1 MMINTQKSILAK
13 LLATE
18 NIEVIHGNFQTAFF
32 DVEKRVLGLPLWTQL
47 ENVYDLLVGHEVGHA
62 LFTPPE
68 GWHDADVEIPGIPR
82 SFVNVV
88 EDIRI
93 EKLIQRKYPGLVAS
107 FKRGYKKL
115 DEDDFFG
122 ASKYPAISPQYVNL
136 IDRINLKAK
145 LRDLIQVQFSADEQP
160 LVDEAFAVETWQDVL
175 DVCRKLYEWAKDN
188 TIQSPSIPNID
199 NKMEASVNETIDP
212 TAEQGEQNSSENS
225 DMDDSQESG
234 SQAMESGETSKEED
248 NQSAGDSVQPEGQ
261 SDTESKND
269 ETDETTDEG
278 VTKSVA
284 NGEGSKGTEITSE
297 TDDAF
302 RSNEGKLIDHNHKGN
317 ATCVANGFTDKQIK
331 EMVIPYH
338 KIKKAR
344 QTDDYYESDNF
355 KSSYENFL
363 NDNKKVVQVMA
374 KEFEMRKAAW
384 RSKRTQTARSGTL
397 DVNKLYA
404 YKYTDDIFKRMALT
418 PDAKNHGM
426 FMMVDYSGSM
436 HHIMRDVL
444 KQVLVL
450 TMFCKKV
457 NIPFQVWGFT
467 SANVNSEPQ
476 RSKAP
481 HAHVD
486 HKDTRLY
493 QLLSS
498 TFNKTEF
505 EIAFKALY
513 RTSFYA
519 YYHHYLA
526 FSEVEKM
533 GGTPLDEMLIAA
545 PTLVESFTKQ
555 NNIQKTNFIL
565 LTDGYGS
572 RIDVARHENEFCNSY
587 GHGGY
592 SININGRLVTTKDK
606 GITLTTAL
614 LENLKKQCNSV
625 TGYFLAGNRGDFN
638 SAMRGSNANHNEFY
652 KIRSEFLKNKFVS
665 FDNHDG
671 YDRFFILR
679 CDGRSADTETTGFD
693 VKENAKKGDIARAF
707 KKHANS
713 KKANRTLAVKFAEMV
728 A

>member
-47 ENVYDLLVGHEVGHA
+47 DNVYDLLVGHEVGHA

-68 GWHDADVEIPGIPR
+68 GWHDADIEVPGCPR
-82 SFVNVV
+82 SFLNVV

-115 DEDDFFG
+115 DEEDFFG

-145 LRDLIQVQFSADEQP
+145 LRDLIQVQFSADEAP
-160 LVDEAFAVETWQDVL
+160 LVKEAFAVETWEDVL
-175 DVCRKLYEWAKDN
+175 AVCAKLYEWAKENSVKVPPSMPN
-188 TIQSPSIPNID
+188 TD
-199 NKMEASVNETIDP
+199 NKNMEYQNESMDP
-212 TAEQGEQNSSENS
+212 TADQGQQESTQSS
-225 DMDDSQESG
+225 DMDNNEEGG
-234 SQAMESGETSKEED
+234 SEKMESSKEAEEEKGEGAGNDVQSEGSSDKSED
-248 NQSAGDSVQPEGQ
+248 SNKGLAQ
-261 SDTESKND
+261 
-269 ETDETTDEG
+269 
-278 VTKSVA
+278 A
-284 NGEGSKGTEITSE
+284 NGEGSKGGEVTSE

-302 RSNEGKLIDHNHKGN
+302 RDNESKLIDQDNKG
-317 ATCVANGFTDKQIK
+317 THTFVANGFTKEQIEDMIVTYKTIK
-331 EMVIPYH
+331 ESRENTYSYH
-338 KIKKAR
+338 
-344 QTDDYYESDNF
+344 TPSENF
-355 KSSYENFL
+355 TKSYEAFL
-363 NDNKKVVQVMA
+363 EDNKKIVMVMA

-384 RSKRTQTARSGTL
+384 RSKRSQTARSGSL

-404 YKYTDDIFKRMALT
+404 YKYTDDVFKRMTLT

-436 HHIMRDVL
+436 QHIMRDVL

-450 TMFCKKV
+450 SMFCKKV

-467 SANVNSEPQ
+467 STD
-476 RSKAP
+476 RSTTGAKAP
-481 HAHVD
+481 YSHVQ
-486 HKDTRLY
+486 HEGVRLY

-498 TFNKTEF
+498 SLPKGEF
-505 EIAFKALY
+505 EVAFKNLY

-519 YYHHYLA
+519 YYHHYMA
-526 FSEVEKM
+526 FSEEERM
-533 GGTPLDEMLIAA
+533 GGTPLDEMLIASH
-545 PTLVESFTKQ
+545 TLIDRFTKQ

-572 RIDVARHENEFCNSY
+572 RINAARHENENYCEY
-587 GHGGY
+587 KHGGF
-592 SININGRLVTTKDK
+592 SINVNGRIVTTKGK
-606 GITLTTAL
+606 ENVRTTLTEAL
-614 LENLKKQCNSV
+614 LKSIKKQCNSV
-625 TGYFLAGNRGDFN
+625 TGYFLAGNRNDFN
-638 SAMRGSNANHNEFY
+638 SGMRNIDLGHNEFY
-652 KIRSEFLKNKFVS
+652 KARQQFLKNKFS
-665 FDNHDG
+665 SYDNVAG
-671 YDRFFILR
+671 YDRYFILR
-679 CDGRSADTETTGFD
+679 CDGKSASTDTTEFD
-693 VKENAKKGDIARAF
+693 VKDNAKKGDITRAF

>member
-47 ENVYDLLVGHEVGHA
+47 DNVYDLLVGHEVGHA

-68 GWHDADVEIPGIPR
+68 GWHDADIEVPGCPR
-82 SFVNVV
+82 SFLNVV

-115 DEDDFFG
+115 DEEDFFG

-145 LRDLIQVQFSADEQP
+145 LRDLIQVQFSADEAP
-160 LVDEAFAVETWQDVL
+160 LVKEAFAVETWEDVL
-175 DVCRKLYEWAKDN
+175 AVCAKLYEWAKENSVKVPPSMPN
-188 TIQSPSIPNID
+188 TD
-199 NKMEASVNETIDP
+199 NKNMEYQNESMDP
-212 TAEQGEQNSSENS
+212 TADQGQQESTQSS
-225 DMDDSQESG
+225 DMDNNEEGG
-234 SQAMESGETSKEED
+234 SEKMESSKEAEEEKGEG
-248 NQSAGDSVQPEGQ
+248 AGNDVQPEGS
-261 SDTESKND
+261 SDESEDSNK
-269 ETDETTDEG
+269 G
-278 VTKSVA
+278 LAQA
-284 NGEGSKGTEITSE
+284 NGEGSKGGEVTSE

-302 RSNEGKLIDHNHKGN
+302 RDNESKLIDQDNKG
-317 ATCVANGFTDKQIK
+317 THTFVANGFTKEQIEDMIVTYKTIK
-331 EMVIPYH
+331 ESRENTYSYH
-338 KIKKAR
+338 
-344 QTDDYYESDNF
+344 TPSENF
-355 KSSYENFL
+355 TKSYEAFL
-363 NDNKKVVQVMA
+363 EDNKKIVMVMA

-384 RSKRTQTARSGTL
+384 RSKRSQTARSGSL

-404 YKYTDDIFKRMALT
+404 YKYTDDVFKRMTLT

-436 HHIMRDVL
+436 QHIMRDVL

-450 TMFCKKV
+450 SMFCKKV

-467 SANVNSEPQ
+467 STD
-476 RSKAP
+476 RSTTGAKAP
-481 HAHVD
+481 YSHVQ
-486 HKDTRLY
+486 HEGVRLY

-498 TFNKTEF
+498 SLPKGEF
-505 EIAFKALY
+505 EVAFKNLY

-519 YYHHYLA
+519 YYHHYMA
-526 FSEVEKM
+526 FSEEERM
-533 GGTPLDEMLIAA
+533 GGTPLDEMLIASH
-545 PTLVESFTKQ
+545 TLIDRFTKQ

-572 RIDVARHENEFCNSY
+572 RINAARHENENYCEY
-587 GHGGY
+587 KHGGF
-592 SININGRLVTTKDK
+592 SINVNGRIVTTKGK
-606 GITLTTAL
+606 ENVRTTLTEAL
-614 LENLKKQCNSV
+614 LKSIKKQCNSV
-625 TGYFLAGNRGDFN
+625 TGYFLAGNRNDFN
-638 SAMRGSNANHNEFY
+638 SGMRNIDLGHNEFY
-652 KIRSEFLKNKFVS
+652 KARQQFLKNKFS
-665 FDNHDG
+665 SYDNVAG
-671 YDRFFILR
+671 YDRYFILR
-679 CDGRSADTETTGFD
+679 CDGKSANTDTTEFD
-693 VKENAKKGDIARAF
+693 VKDNAKKGDITRAF

>member
-1 MMINTQKSILAK
+1 MINTQKSILAK

-68 GWHDADVEIPGIPR
+68 GWHDADVVIPGCPR
-82 SFVNVV
+82 SFLNVV

-145 LRDLIQVQFSADEQP
+145 LRDLIQVQFSADEAP
-160 LVDEAFAVETWQDVL
+160 LVKEAFAVETWEDVL
-175 DVCRKLYEWAKDN
+175 AVCAKLYEWAKENAVKNPPSMPN
-188 TIQSPSIPNID
+188 TDD
-199 NKMEASVNETIDP
+199 NKMEMENESIDP
-212 TAEQGEQNSSENS
+212 TADQGEQQTNQPS
-225 DMDDSQESG
+225 DMDNHEEGGSKSMEAGEEPKEKEGEGSG
-234 SQAMESGETSKEED
+234 D
-248 NQSAGDSVQPEGQ
+248 NVQPEGQ
-261 SDTESKND
+261 ASEP
-269 ETDETTDEG
+269 ETDRTPEG
-278 VTKSVA
+278 VAQA
-284 NGEGSKGTEITSE
+284 NGEGTKGGEVTSE
-297 TDDAF
+297 TDDAQ
-302 RSNEGKLIDHNHKGN
+302 RSNEHKLIDQDARGN
-317 ATCVANGFTDKQIK
+317 NTFVANGFTK
-331 EMVIPYH
+331 EQLEDMIVTY
-338 KIKKAR
+338 KTIKKSR
-344 QTDDYYESDNF
+344 EESYGYHTP
-355 KSSYENFL
+355 SENFTNCYEAFL
-363 NDNKKVVQVMA
+363 EDNKKIVMVMA

-384 RSKRTQTARSGTL
+384 RSKRAQTARSGSL

-404 YKYTDDIFKRMALT
+404 YKYTDDIFKRMTLT

-436 HHIMRDVL
+436 QHIMRDVL

-450 TMFCKKV
+450 SMFCKKV

-467 SANVNSEPQ
+467 STSSGKSQQVKTPY
-476 RSKAP
+476 
-481 HAHVD
+481 AHVE
-486 HKDTRLY
+486 HKDTKLY

-498 TFNKTEF
+498 SLPKGEF
-505 EIAFKALY
+505 EVAFRNLF

-519 YYHHYLA
+519 YHHHYMA
-526 FSEVEKM
+526 FSEMERM
-533 GGTPLDEMLIAA
+533 GGTPLDEMLIAV
-545 PTLVESFTKQ
+545 PTLIERFTKQ

-572 RIDVARHENEFCNSY
+572 RIEAARHENEDVY
-587 GHGGY
+587 EYKHGGY
-592 SININGRLVTTKDK
+592 SINVNGNIVTTKSKD
-606 GITLTTAL
+606 GSRITLTEAL
-614 LENLKKQCNSV
+614 LKNIKKQCNSV
-625 TGYFLAGNRGDFN
+625 TGYFLAGNRNDFN
-638 SAMRGSNANHNEFY
+638 SGMRNIDLGHNEFY
-652 KIRSEFLKNKFVS
+652 KARQQFLKNKFS
-665 FDNHDG
+665 SYDNVAG
-671 YDRFFILR
+671 YDRYFILR
-679 CDGRSADTETTGFD
+679 CDGKSANTDTTEFD
-693 VKENAKKGDIARAF
+693 VKDNAKKGDITRAF

>member
-47 ENVYDLLVGHEVGHA
+47 DNVYDLLVGHEVGHA

-68 GWHDADVEIPGIPR
+68 GWHDADIEVPGCPR
-82 SFVNVV
+82 SFLNVV

-115 DEDDFFG
+115 DEEDFFG

-145 LRDLIQVQFSADEQP
+145 LRDLIQVQFSADEAP
-160 LVDEAFAVETWQDVL
+160 LVKEAFAVETWEDVL
-175 DVCRKLYEWAKDN
+175 AVCAKLYEWAKENSVKVPPSMPN
-188 TIQSPSIPNID
+188 TD
-199 NKMEASVNETIDP
+199 NKNMEYQNESMDP
-212 TAEQGEQNSSENS
+212 TADQGQQESTQSS
-225 DMDDSQESG
+225 DMDNNEEGG
-234 SQAMESGETSKEED
+234 SEKMESSKEAEEEKGEG
-248 NQSAGDSVQPEGQ
+248 AGNDVQPEGS
-261 SDTESKND
+261 SDESEDSNK
-269 ETDETTDEG
+269 G
-278 VTKSVA
+278 LAQA
-284 NGEGSKGTEITSE
+284 NGEGSKGGEVTSE

-302 RSNEGKLIDHNHKGN
+302 RDNESKLIDQDNKG
-317 ATCVANGFTDKQIK
+317 THTFVANGFTKEQLEDMIVSYKTIK
-331 EMVIPYH
+331 ESREHTYSYH
-338 KIKKAR
+338 
-344 QTDDYYESDNF
+344 TPSENF
-355 KSSYENFL
+355 TKSYEAFL
-363 NDNKKVVQVMA
+363 EDNKKIVMVMA

-384 RSKRTQTARSGTL
+384 RSKRSQTARSGSL

-404 YKYTDDIFKRMALT
+404 YKYTDDVFKRMTLT

-436 HHIMRDVL
+436 QHIMRDVL

-450 TMFCKKV
+450 SMFCKKV

-467 SANVNSEPQ
+467 STD
-476 RSKAP
+476 RSTTGAKAP
-481 HAHVD
+481 YSHVQ
-486 HKDTRLY
+486 HEGVRLY

-498 TFNKTEF
+498 SLPKGEF
-505 EIAFKALY
+505 EVAFKNLY

-519 YYHHYLA
+519 YYHHYMA
-526 FSEVEKM
+526 FSEEERM
-533 GGTPLDEMLIAA
+533 GGTPLDEMLIASH
-545 PTLVESFTKQ
+545 TLIDRFTKQ

-572 RIDVARHENEFCNSY
+572 RINAARHENENYCEY
-587 GHGGY
+587 KHGGF
-592 SININGRLVTTKDK
+592 SINVNGRIVTTKGK
-606 GITLTTAL
+606 ENVRTTLTEAL
-614 LENLKKQCNSV
+614 LKSIKKQCNSV
-625 TGYFLAGNRGDFN
+625 TGYFLAGNRNDFN
-638 SAMRGSNANHNEFY
+638 SGMRNIDLGHNEFY
-652 KIRSEFLKNKFVS
+652 KARQQFLKNKFS
-665 FDNHDG
+665 SYDNVAG
-671 YDRFFILR
+671 YDRYFILR
-679 CDGRSADTETTGFD
+679 CDGKSASTDTTEFD
-693 VKENAKKGDIARAF
+693 VKDNAKKGDITRAF

>member
-47 ENVYDLLVGHEVGHA
+47 DNVYDLLVGHEVGHA

-68 GWHDADVEIPGIPR
+68 GWHDADIEVPGCPR
-82 SFVNVV
+82 SFLNVV

-115 DEDDFFG
+115 DEEDFFG

-145 LRDLIQVQFSADEQP
+145 LRDLIQVQFSADEAP
-160 LVDEAFAVETWQDVL
+160 LVKEAFAVETWEDVL
-175 DVCRKLYEWAKDN
+175 AVCAKLYEWAKENSVKVPPSMPN
-188 TIQSPSIPNID
+188 TD
-199 NKMEASVNETIDP
+199 NKNMEYQNESMDP
-212 TAEQGEQNSSENS
+212 TADQGQQESTQSS
-225 DMDDSQESG
+225 DMDNNEEGG
-234 SQAMESGETSKEED
+234 SEKMESSKEAEEEKGEG
-248 NQSAGDSVQPEGQ
+248 AGNNVQPEGS
-261 SDTESKND
+261 SDESEDSNK
-269 ETDETTDEG
+269 G
-278 VTKSVA
+278 LAQA
-284 NGEGSKGTEITSE
+284 NGEGSKGGEVTSE

-302 RSNEGKLIDHNHKGN
+302 RDNESKLIDQDNKG
-317 ATCVANGFTDKQIK
+317 THTFVANGFTKEQIEDMIVTYKTIK
-331 EMVIPYH
+331 ESREHTYSYH
-338 KIKKAR
+338 
-344 QTDDYYESDNF
+344 TPSENF
-355 KSSYENFL
+355 TKSYEAFL
-363 NDNKKVVQVMA
+363 EDNKKIVMVMA

-384 RSKRTQTARSGTL
+384 RSKRSQTARSGSL

-404 YKYTDDIFKRMALT
+404 YKYTDDVFKRMTLT

-436 HHIMRDVL
+436 QHIMRDVL

-450 TMFCKKV
+450 SMFCKKV

-467 SANVNSEPQ
+467 STD
-476 RSKAP
+476 RSTTGAKAP
-481 HAHVD
+481 YSHVQ
-486 HKDTRLY
+486 HEGVRLY

-498 TFNKTEF
+498 SLPKGEF
-505 EIAFKALY
+505 EVAFKNLY

-519 YYHHYLA
+519 YYHHYMA
-526 FSEVEKM
+526 FSEEERM
-533 GGTPLDEMLIAA
+533 GGTPLDEMLIASH
-545 PTLVESFTKQ
+545 TLIDRFTKQ

-572 RIDVARHENEFCNSY
+572 RINAARHENENYCEY
-587 GHGGY
+587 KHGGF
-592 SININGRLVTTKDK
+592 SINVNGRIVTTKGK
-606 GITLTTAL
+606 ENSRTTLTEAL
-614 LENLKKQCNSV
+614 LKSIKKQCNSV
-625 TGYFLAGNRGDFN
+625 TGYFLAGNRNDFN
-638 SAMRGSNANHNEFY
+638 SGMRNIDLGHNEFY
-652 KIRSEFLKNKFVS
+652 KARQQFLKNKFS
-665 FDNHDG
+665 SYDNVAG
-671 YDRFFILR
+671 YDRYFILR
-679 CDGRSADTETTGFD
+679 CDGKSASTDTTEFD
-693 VKENAKKGDIARAF
+693 VKDNAKKGDITRAF

>member
-47 ENVYDLLVGHEVGHA
+47 DNVYDLLVGHEVGHA
-62 LFTPPE
+62 LLTPPE
-68 GWHDADVEIPGIPR
+68 GSHDADVEVPGCPR
-82 SFVNVV
+82 SFLNVV

-115 DEDDFFG
+115 DEEDFFG

-160 LVDEAFAVETWQDVL
+160 LVDEAFAVETWEDVL
-175 DVCRKLYEWAKDN
+175 VVCAKLYEWAKENAIKNPPSMPN
-188 TIQSPSIPNID
+188 TDD
-199 NKMEASVNETIDP
+199 NKMEMENESMDP
-212 TAEQGEQNSSENS
+212 TADQGQQQANQPS
-225 DMDDSQESG
+225 DMDNHEEGGSKKMEPGKEPKEKEGEGSG
-234 SQAMESGETSKEED
+234 D
-248 NQSAGDSVQPEGQ
+248 NVQPEGQ
-261 SDTESKND
+261 ADETES
-269 ETDETTDEG
+269 ETPNG
-278 VTKSVA
+278 VAQA
-284 NGEGSKGTEITSE
+284 NGDGTKDGEVTSE
-297 TDDAF
+297 TDDAQ
-302 RSNEGKLIDHNHKGN
+302 RSNEHKLIDRNHKGN

-344 QTDDYYESDNF
+344 NTDDYYESDNF

-467 SANVNSEPQ
+467 SAHVDSEPE

-498 TFNKTEF
+498 TFNKAEF

-545 PTLVESFTKQ
+545 PTLVESFTRQ

-572 RIDVARHENEFCNSY
+572 RIDVARHENEISNEY

-606 GITLTTAL
+606 GISLTTAL

-638 SAMRGSNANHNEFY
+638 SAMRGSDADHNKFH

-693 VKENAKKGDIARAF
+693 VKENANKGDITRAF

>member
-1 MMINTQKSILAK
+1 MINTQKSILAK

-47 ENVYDLLVGHEVGHA
+47 DNVYDLLVGHEVGHA

-68 GWHDADVEIPGIPR
+68 GWHDADVEVPGCPR
-82 SFVNVV
+82 SFLNVV

-115 DEDDFFG
+115 DEEDFFG

-160 LVDEAFAVETWQDVL
+160 LVDEAFAVETWEDVL
-175 DVCRKLYEWAKDN
+175 VVCAKLYEWAKENAIKNPPSMPN
-188 TIQSPSIPNID
+188 TDD
-199 NKMEASVNETIDP
+199 NKMEMENESMDP
-212 TAEQGEQNSSENS
+212 TADQGQQQANQPS
-225 DMDDSQESG
+225 DMDNHEEGGSKKMEPGEEPKEKEGEGSG
-234 SQAMESGETSKEED
+234 D
-248 NQSAGDSVQPEGQ
+248 NVQPEGQ
-261 SDTESKND
+261 ADETES
-269 ETDETTDEG
+269 ETPNG
-278 VTKSVA
+278 VAQA

-297 TDDAF
+297 TDDAQ
-302 RSNEGKLIDHNHKGN
+302 RSNEHKLVDRNHKGN

-344 QTDDYYESDNF
+344 NTDDYYESDNF

-467 SANVNSEPQ
+467 SAHVDSEPK

-498 TFNKTEF
+498 TFNKAEF

-545 PTLVESFTKQ
+545 PTLVESFTRQ

-572 RIDVARHENEFCNSY
+572 RIDVARHENEISNEY

-606 GITLTTAL
+606 GISLTTAL

-638 SAMRGSNANHNEFY
+638 SAMRGSDADHNKFH

-693 VKENAKKGDIARAF
+693 VKENANKGDITRAF

>member
-47 ENVYDLLVGHEVGHA
+47 DNVYDLLVGHEVGHA

-68 GWHDADVEIPGIPR
+68 GWHDADIEVPGCPR
-82 SFVNVV
+82 SFLNVV

-115 DEDDFFG
+115 DEEDFFG

-145 LRDLIQVQFSADEQP
+145 LRDLIQVQFSADEAP
-160 LVDEAFAVETWQDVL
+160 LVKEAFAVETWEDVL
-175 DVCRKLYEWAKDN
+175 AVCAKLYEWAKENSVKVPPSMPN
-188 TIQSPSIPNID
+188 TD
-199 NKMEASVNETIDP
+199 NKNMEYQNESMDP
-212 TAEQGEQNSSENS
+212 TADQGQQESTQSS
-225 DMDDSQESG
+225 DMDNNEEGG
-234 SQAMESGETSKEED
+234 SEKMESSKEAEEEKGEG
-248 NQSAGDSVQPEGQ
+248 AGNDVQPEGS
-261 SDTESKND
+261 SD
-269 ETDETTDEG
+269 
-278 VTKSVA
+278 KSEDSNKGLAQA
-284 NGEGSKGTEITSE
+284 NGEGSKGGEVTSE

-302 RSNEGKLIDHNHKGN
+302 RDNESKLIDQDNKG
-317 ATCVANGFTDKQIK
+317 THTFVANGFTKEQIEDMIVTYKTIK
-331 EMVIPYH
+331 ESRENTYSYH
-338 KIKKAR
+338 
-344 QTDDYYESDNF
+344 TPSENF
-355 KSSYENFL
+355 TKSYEAFL
-363 NDNKKVVQVMA
+363 EDNKKIVMVMA

-384 RSKRTQTARSGTL
+384 RSKRSQTARSGSL

-404 YKYTDDIFKRMALT
+404 YKYTDDVFKRMTLT

-436 HHIMRDVL
+436 QHIMRDVL

-450 TMFCKKV
+450 SMFCKKV

-467 SANVNSEPQ
+467 STD
-476 RSKAP
+476 RSTTGAKAP
-481 HAHVD
+481 YSHVQ
-486 HKDTRLY
+486 HEGVRLY

-498 TFNKTEF
+498 SLPKGEF
-505 EIAFKALY
+505 EVAFKNLY

-519 YYHHYLA
+519 YYHHYMA
-526 FSEVEKM
+526 FSEEERM
-533 GGTPLDEMLIAA
+533 GGTPLDEMLIASH
-545 PTLVESFTKQ
+545 TLIDRFTKQ

-572 RIDVARHENEFCNSY
+572 RINAARHENENYCEY
-587 GHGGY
+587 KHGGF
-592 SININGRLVTTKDK
+592 SINVNGRIVTTKGK
-606 GITLTTAL
+606 ENVRTTLTEAL
-614 LENLKKQCNSV
+614 LKSIKKQCNSV
-625 TGYFLAGNRGDFN
+625 TGYFLAGNRNDFN
-638 SAMRGSNANHNEFY
+638 SGMRNIDLGHNEFY
-652 KIRSEFLKNKFVS
+652 KARQQFLKNKFS
-665 FDNHDG
+665 SYDNVAG
-671 YDRFFILR
+671 YDRYFILR
-679 CDGRSADTETTGFD
+679 CDGKSANTDTTEFD
-693 VKENAKKGDIARAF
+693 VKDNAKKGDITRAF

>member
-47 ENVYDLLVGHEVGHA
+47 DNVYDLLVGHEVGHA

-68 GWHDADVEIPGIPR
+68 GWHDADIEVPGCPR
-82 SFVNVV
+82 SFLNVV

-115 DEDDFFG
+115 DEEDFFG

-145 LRDLIQVQFSADEQP
+145 LRDLIQVQFSADEAP
-160 LVDEAFAVETWQDVL
+160 LVKEAFAVETWEDVL
-175 DVCRKLYEWAKDN
+175 AVCAKLYEWAKENSVKVPPSMPN
-188 TIQSPSIPNID
+188 TD
-199 NKMEASVNETIDP
+199 NKNMEYQNESMDP
-212 TAEQGEQNSSENS
+212 TADQGQQESTQSS
-225 DMDDSQESG
+225 DMDNNEEGG
-234 SQAMESGETSKEED
+234 SEKMESSKEAEEEKGEGAGNDVQSEGSSDKSED
-248 NQSAGDSVQPEGQ
+248 SNKGLAQ
-261 SDTESKND
+261 
-269 ETDETTDEG
+269 
-278 VTKSVA
+278 A
-284 NGEGSKGTEITSE
+284 NGEGSKGGEVTSE

-302 RSNEGKLIDHNHKGN
+302 RDNESKLIDQDNKG
-317 ATCVANGFTDKQIK
+317 THTFVANGFTKEQIEDMIVTYKTIK
-331 EMVIPYH
+331 ESRENTYSYH
-338 KIKKAR
+338 
-344 QTDDYYESDNF
+344 TPSENF
-355 KSSYENFL
+355 TKSYEAFL
-363 NDNKKVVQVMA
+363 EDNKKIVMVMA

-384 RSKRTQTARSGTL
+384 RSKRSQTARSGSL

-404 YKYTDDIFKRMALT
+404 YKYTDDVFKRMTLT

-436 HHIMRDVL
+436 QHIMRDVL

-450 TMFCKKV
+450 SMFCKKV

-467 SANVNSEPQ
+467 STD
-476 RSKAP
+476 RSTTGAKAP
-481 HAHVD
+481 YSHVQ
-486 HKDTRLY
+486 HEGVRLY

-498 TFNKTEF
+498 SLPKGEF
-505 EIAFKALY
+505 EVAFKNLY

-519 YYHHYLA
+519 YYHHYMA
-526 FSEVEKM
+526 FSEEERM
-533 GGTPLDEMLIAA
+533 GGTPLDEMLIASH
-545 PTLVESFTKQ
+545 TLIDRFTKQ

-572 RIDVARHENEFCNSY
+572 RINAARHENENYCEY
-587 GHGGY
+587 KHGGF
-592 SININGRLVTTKDK
+592 SINVNGRIVTTKGK
-606 GITLTTAL
+606 ENGRTTLTEAL
-614 LENLKKQCNSV
+614 LKSIKKQCNSV
-625 TGYFLAGNRGDFN
+625 TGYFLAGNRNDFN
-638 SAMRGSNANHNEFY
+638 SGMRNIDLGHNEFY
-652 KIRSEFLKNKFVS
+652 KARQQFLKNKFS
-665 FDNHDG
+665 SYDNVAG
-671 YDRFFILR
+671 YDRYFILR
-679 CDGRSADTETTGFD
+679 CDGKSASTDTTEFD
-693 VKENAKKGDIARAF
+693 VKDNAKKGDITRAF

>member
-47 ENVYDLLVGHEVGHA
+47 DNVYDLLVGHEVGHA

-68 GWHDADVEIPGIPR
+68 GWHDADIEVPGCPR
-82 SFVNVV
+82 SFLNVV

-115 DEDDFFG
+115 DEEDFFG

-145 LRDLIQVQFSADEQP
+145 LRDLIQVQFSADEAP
-160 LVDEAFAVETWQDVL
+160 LVKEAFAVETWEDVL
-175 DVCRKLYEWAKDN
+175 AVCAKLYEWAKENSVKVPPSMPN
-188 TIQSPSIPNID
+188 TD
-199 NKMEASVNETIDP
+199 NKNMEYQNESMDP
-212 TAEQGEQNSSENS
+212 TADQGQQESTQSS
-225 DMDDSQESG
+225 DMDNNEEGG
-234 SQAMESGETSKEED
+234 SEKMESSKEAEEEKGEG
-248 NQSAGDSVQPEGQ
+248 AGNDVQPEGS
-261 SDTESKND
+261 SDESEDSNK
-269 ETDETTDEG
+269 G
-278 VTKSVA
+278 LAQA
-284 NGEGSKGTEITSE
+284 NGEGSKGGEVTSE

-302 RSNEGKLIDHNHKGN
+302 RDNESKLIDQDNKG
-317 ATCVANGFTDKQIK
+317 THTFVANGFTKEQIEDMIVTYKTIK
-331 EMVIPYH
+331 ESREHTYSYH
-338 KIKKAR
+338 
-344 QTDDYYESDNF
+344 TPSENF
-355 KSSYENFL
+355 TKSYEAFL
-363 NDNKKVVQVMA
+363 EDNKKIVMVMA

-384 RSKRTQTARSGTL
+384 RSKRSQTARSGSL

-404 YKYTDDIFKRMALT
+404 YKYTDDVFKRMTLT

-436 HHIMRDVL
+436 QHIMRDVL

-450 TMFCKKV
+450 SMFCKKV

-467 SANVNSEPQ
+467 STD
-476 RSKAP
+476 RSTTGAKAP
-481 HAHVD
+481 YSHVQ
-486 HKDTRLY
+486 HEGVRLY

-498 TFNKTEF
+498 SLPKGEF
-505 EIAFKALY
+505 EVAFKNLY

-519 YYHHYLA
+519 YYHHYMA
-526 FSEVEKM
+526 FSEEERM
-533 GGTPLDEMLIAA
+533 GGTPLDEMLIASH
-545 PTLVESFTKQ
+545 TLIDRFTKQ

-572 RIDVARHENEFCNSY
+572 RINAARHENENYCEY
-587 GHGGY
+587 KHGGF
-592 SININGRLVTTKDK
+592 SINVNGRIVTTKGK
-606 GITLTTAL
+606 ENGRTTLTEAL
-614 LENLKKQCNSV
+614 LKSIKKQCNSV
-625 TGYFLAGNRGDFN
+625 TGYFLAGNRNDFN
-638 SAMRGSNANHNEFY
+638 SGMRNIDLGHNEFY
-652 KIRSEFLKNKFVS
+652 KARQQFLKNKFS
-665 FDNHDG
+665 SYDNVAG
-671 YDRFFILR
+671 YDRYFILR
-679 CDGRSADTETTGFD
+679 CDGKSANTDTTEFD
-693 VKENAKKGDIARAF
+693 VKDNAKKGDITRAF

>member
-47 ENVYDLLVGHEVGHA
+47 DNVYDLLVGHEVGHA

-68 GWHDADVEIPGIPR
+68 GWHDADIEVPGCPR
-82 SFVNVV
+82 SFLNVV

-115 DEDDFFG
+115 DEEDFFG

-145 LRDLIQVQFSADEQP
+145 LRDLIQVQFSADEAP
-160 LVDEAFAVETWQDVL
+160 LVKEAFAVETWEDVL
-175 DVCRKLYEWAKDN
+175 AVCAKLYEWAKENSVKVPPSMPN
-188 TIQSPSIPNID
+188 TD
-199 NKMEASVNETIDP
+199 NKNMEYQNESMDP
-212 TAEQGEQNSSENS
+212 TADQGQQESTQSS
-225 DMDDSQESG
+225 DMDNNEEGG
-234 SQAMESGETSKEED
+234 SEKMESSKEAEEEKGEG
-248 NQSAGDSVQPEGQ
+248 AGNDVQPEGS
-261 SDTESKND
+261 SDESEDSNK
-269 ETDETTDEG
+269 G
-278 VTKSVA
+278 LAQA
-284 NGEGSKGTEITSE
+284 NGEGSKGGEVTSE

-302 RSNEGKLIDHNHKGN
+302 RDNESKLIDQDNKG
-317 ATCVANGFTDKQIK
+317 THTFVANGFTKEQIEDMIVTYKTIK
-331 EMVIPYH
+331 ESRENTYSYH
-338 KIKKAR
+338 
-344 QTDDYYESDNF
+344 TPSENF
-355 KSSYENFL
+355 TKSYEAFL
-363 NDNKKVVQVMA
+363 EDNKKIVMVMA

-384 RSKRTQTARSGTL
+384 RSKRSQTARSGSL

-404 YKYTDDIFKRMALT
+404 YKYTDDVFKRMTLT

-436 HHIMRDVL
+436 QHIMRDVL

-450 TMFCKKV
+450 SMFCKKV

-467 SANVNSEPQ
+467 STD
-476 RSKAP
+476 RSTTGAKAP
-481 HAHVD
+481 YSHVQ
-486 HKDTRLY
+486 HEGVRLY

-498 TFNKTEF
+498 SLPKGEF
-505 EIAFKALY
+505 EVAFKNLY

-519 YYHHYLA
+519 YYHHYMA
-526 FSEVEKM
+526 FSEEERM
-533 GGTPLDEMLIAA
+533 GGTPLDEMLIASH
-545 PTLVESFTKQ
+545 TLIDRFTKQ

-572 RIDVARHENEFCNSY
+572 RINAARHENENYCEY
-587 GHGGY
+587 KHGGF
-592 SININGRLVTTKDK
+592 SINVNGRIVTTKGK
-606 GITLTTAL
+606 ENVRTTLTEAL
-614 LENLKKQCNSV
+614 LKSIKKQCNSV
-625 TGYFLAGNRGDFN
+625 TGYFLAGNRNDFN
-638 SAMRGSNANHNEFY
+638 SGMRNIDLGHNEFY
-652 KIRSEFLKNKFVS
+652 KARQQFLKNKFS
-665 FDNHDG
+665 SYDNVAG
-671 YDRFFILR
+671 YDRYFILR
-679 CDGRSADTETTGFD
+679 CDGKSASTDTTEFD
-693 VKENAKKGDIARAF
+693 VKDNAKKGDITRAF

>member
-47 ENVYDLLVGHEVGHA
+47 DNVYDLLVGHEVGHA

-68 GWHDADVEIPGIPR
+68 GWHDADIEVPGCPR
-82 SFVNVV
+82 SFLNVV

-115 DEDDFFG
+115 DEEDFFG

-145 LRDLIQVQFSADEQP
+145 LRDLIQVQFSADEAP
-160 LVDEAFAVETWQDVL
+160 LVKEAFAVETWEDVL
-175 DVCRKLYEWAKDN
+175 AVCAKLYEWAKENSVKVPPSMPN
-188 TIQSPSIPNID
+188 TD
-199 NKMEASVNETIDP
+199 NKNMEYQNESMDP
-212 TAEQGEQNSSENS
+212 TADQGQQESTQSS
-225 DMDDSQESG
+225 DMDNNEEGG
-234 SQAMESGETSKEED
+234 SEKMESSKEAEEEKGEG
-248 NQSAGDSVQPEGQ
+248 AGNDVQPEGS
-261 SDTESKND
+261 SD
-269 ETDETTDEG
+269 
-278 VTKSVA
+278 KSEDSNKGLAQA
-284 NGEGSKGTEITSE
+284 NGEGSKGGEVTSE

-302 RSNEGKLIDHNHKGN
+302 RDNESKLIDQDNKG
-317 ATCVANGFTDKQIK
+317 THTFVANGFTKEQIEDMIVTYKTIK
-331 EMVIPYH
+331 ESRENTYSYH
-338 KIKKAR
+338 
-344 QTDDYYESDNF
+344 TPSENF
-355 KSSYENFL
+355 TKSYEAFL
-363 NDNKKVVQVMA
+363 EDNKKIVMVMA

-384 RSKRTQTARSGTL
+384 RSKRSQTARSGSL

-404 YKYTDDIFKRMALT
+404 YKYTDDVFKRMTLT

-436 HHIMRDVL
+436 QHIMRDVL

-450 TMFCKKV
+450 SMFCKKV

-467 SANVNSEPQ
+467 STD
-476 RSKAP
+476 RSTTGAKAP
-481 HAHVD
+481 YSHVQ
-486 HKDTRLY
+486 HEGVRLY

-498 TFNKTEF
+498 SLPKGEF
-505 EIAFKALY
+505 EVAFRNLY

-519 YYHHYLA
+519 YYHHYMA
-526 FSEVEKM
+526 FSEAERM

-545 PTLVESFTKQ
+545 PTLLNKFTRQ

-572 RIDVARHENEFCNSY
+572 RISAARHENEDADEY
-587 GHGGY
+587 KHGGY
-592 SININGRLVTTKDK
+592 SININGNVVTTKAK
-606 GITLTTAL
+606 NGNRTTLTEAL
-614 LENLKKQCNSV
+614 LKNIKKQCNSV
-625 TGYFLAGNRGDFN
+625 TGYFLAGNRNDFN
-638 SAMRGSNANHNEFY
+638 CGMRNIDLGQNEFY
-652 KIRSEFLKNKFVS
+652 KARQQFLKNKFS
-665 FDNHDG
+665 SYDNVAG
-671 YDRFFILR
+671 YDRYFILR
-679 CDGRSADTETTGFD
+679 CDGRSANTDTAEFD
-693 VKENAKKGDIARAF
+693 VKDNAKKGDITRAF

>member
-47 ENVYDLLVGHEVGHA
+47 DNVYDLLVGHEVGHA

-68 GWHDADVEIPGIPR
+68 GWHDADIEVPGCPR
-82 SFVNVV
+82 SFLNVV

-115 DEDDFFG
+115 DEEDFFG

-145 LRDLIQVQFSADEQP
+145 LRDLIQVQFSADEAP
-160 LVDEAFAVETWQDVL
+160 LVKEAFAVETWEDVL
-175 DVCRKLYEWAKDN
+175 AVCAKLYEWAKENSVKVPPSMPN
-188 TIQSPSIPNID
+188 TD
-199 NKMEASVNETIDP
+199 NKNMEYQNESMDP
-212 TAEQGEQNSSENS
+212 TADQGQQESTQSS
-225 DMDDSQESG
+225 DMDNNEEGG
-234 SQAMESGETSKEED
+234 SEKMESSKEAEEEKGEG
-248 NQSAGDSVQPEGQ
+248 AGNDVQPEGS
-261 SDTESKND
+261 SD
-269 ETDETTDEG
+269 
-278 VTKSVA
+278 KSEDSNKGLAQA
-284 NGEGSKGTEITSE
+284 NGEGSKGGEVTSE

-302 RSNEGKLIDHNHKGN
+302 RDNESKLIDQDNKG
-317 ATCVANGFTDKQIK
+317 THTFVANGFTKEQIEDMIVTYKTIK
-331 EMVIPYH
+331 ESREHTYSYH
-338 KIKKAR
+338 
-344 QTDDYYESDNF
+344 TPSENF
-355 KSSYENFL
+355 TKSYEAFL
-363 NDNKKVVQVMA
+363 EDNKKIVMVMA

-384 RSKRTQTARSGTL
+384 RSKRSQTARSGSL

-404 YKYTDDIFKRMALT
+404 YKYTDDVFKRMTLT

-436 HHIMRDVL
+436 QHIMRDVL

-450 TMFCKKV
+450 SMFCKKV

-467 SANVNSEPQ
+467 STD
-476 RSKAP
+476 RSTTGAKAP
-481 HAHVD
+481 YSHVQ
-486 HKDTRLY
+486 HEGVRLY

-498 TFNKTEF
+498 SLPKGEF
-505 EIAFKALY
+505 EVAFKNLY

-519 YYHHYLA
+519 YYHHYMA
-526 FSEVEKM
+526 FSEEERM
-533 GGTPLDEMLIAA
+533 GGTPLDEMLIASH
-545 PTLVESFTKQ
+545 TLIDRFTKQ

-572 RIDVARHENEFCNSY
+572 RINAARHENDNYCEY
-587 GHGGY
+587 KHGGF
-592 SININGRLVTTKDK
+592 SINVNGRIVTTKGK
-606 GITLTTAL
+606 ENGRTTLTEAL
-614 LENLKKQCNSV
+614 LKSIKKQCNSV
-625 TGYFLAGNRGDFN
+625 TGYFLAGNRNDFN
-638 SAMRGSNANHNEFY
+638 SGMRNIDLGHNEFY
-652 KIRSEFLKNKFVS
+652 KARQQFLKNKFS
-665 FDNHDG
+665 SYDNVAG
-671 YDRFFILR
+671 YDRYFILR
-679 CDGRSADTETTGFD
+679 CDGKSASTDTTEFD
-693 VKENAKKGDIARAF
+693 VKDNAKKGDITRAF

>member
-1 MMINTQKSILAK
+1 MINTQKSILAK

-199 NKMEASVNETIDP
+199 NKMEANINETMDP
-212 TAEQGEQNSSENS
+212 TAEQGEPNSSENS

-284 NGEGSKGTEITSE
+284 NGKGSKGTEITSE
-297 TDDAF
+297 TDDTF

-317 ATCVANGFTDKQIK
+317 ATCVANGFTDKQTRRPTQMH
-331 EMVIPYH
+331 ESTT
-338 KIKKAR
+338 KKAR
-344 QTDDYYESDNF
+344 
-355 KSSYENFL
+355 
-363 NDNKKVVQVMA
+363 
-374 KEFEMRKAAW
+374 
-384 RSKRTQTARSGTL
+384 
-397 DVNKLYA
+397 
-404 YKYTDDIFKRMALT
+404 
-418 PDAKNHGM
+418 
-426 FMMVDYSGSM
+426 
-436 HHIMRDVL
+436 
-444 KQVLVL
+444 
-450 TMFCKKV
+450 
-457 NIPFQVWGFT
+457 
-467 SANVNSEPQ
+467 
-476 RSKAP
+476 
-481 HAHVD
+481 
-486 HKDTRLY
+486 
-493 QLLSS
+493 
-498 TFNKTEF
+498 
-505 EIAFKALY
+505 
-513 RTSFYA
+513 
-519 YYHHYLA
+519 
-526 FSEVEKM
+526 
-533 GGTPLDEMLIAA
+533 
-545 PTLVESFTKQ
+545 
-555 NNIQKTNFIL
+555 
-565 LTDGYGS
+565 
-572 RIDVARHENEFCNSY
+572 
-587 GHGGY
+587 GY
-592 SININGRLVTTKDK
+592 SYPS
-606 GITLTTAL
+606 LT
-614 LENLKKQCNSV
+614 
-625 TGYFLAGNRGDFN
+625 
-638 SAMRGSNANHNEFY
+638 
-652 KIRSEFLKNKFVS
+652 
-665 FDNHDG
+665 
-671 YDRFFILR
+671 
-679 CDGRSADTETTGFD
+679 
-693 VKENAKKGDIARAF
+693 
-707 KKHANS
+707 
-713 KKANRTLAVKFAEMV
+713 
-728 A
+728 

>member
-47 ENVYDLLVGHEVGHA
+47 DNVYDLLVGHEVGHA

-68 GWHDADVEIPGIPR
+68 GWHDADVEVPGCPR
-82 SFVNVV
+82 SFLNVV

-115 DEDDFFG
+115 DEEDFFG

-160 LVDEAFAVETWQDVL
+160 LVDEAFAVETWEDVL
-175 DVCRKLYEWAKDN
+175 AVCAKLYEWAKENAVKNPPSMPN
-188 TIQSPSIPNID
+188 TDD
-199 NKMEASVNETIDP
+199 NKMEMENESMDP
-212 TAEQGEQNSSENS
+212 TADQGQQQSTESSN
-225 DMDDSQESG
+225 MDNNEEGGTKKMEPSQETEEKEGEGSG
-234 SQAMESGETSKEED
+234 
-248 NQSAGDSVQPEGQ
+248 NNVQPEGQ
-261 SDTESKND
+261 ADESKP
-269 ETDETTDEG
+269 EAEEG
-278 VTKSVA
+278 VTQA
-284 NGEGSKGTEITSE
+284 NGEGSKATEITSE
-297 TDDAF
+297 TDDTF
-302 RSNEGKLIDHNHKGN
+302 RSNEGKLIDQDNKG
-317 ATCVANGFTDKQIK
+317 THTFVANGFTKEQLEDMIVSYKTIK
-331 EMVIPYH
+331 ESREKTYSYDSPS
-338 KIKKAR
+338 
-344 QTDDYYESDNF
+344 QNF
-355 KSSYENFL
+355 TESYEAFL
-363 NDNKKVVQVMA
+363 EDNKKIVMVMA

-384 RSKRTQTARSGTL
+384 RSKRAQTARSGSL

-404 YKYTDDIFKRMALT
+404 YKYTDDIFKRMT
-418 PDAKNHGM
+418 MMPDAKNHGM

-436 HHIMRDVL
+436 QHIMRDVL
-444 KQVLVL
+444 KQALVL
-450 TMFCKKV
+450 SMFCKKV

-467 SANVNSEPQ
+467 STD
-476 RSKAP
+476 RCTTGIKAP
-481 HAHVD
+481 YSHVQ
-486 HKDTRLY
+486 HEGVRLY

-498 TFNKTEF
+498 SLPKGEF
-505 EIAFKALY
+505 EVAFRNLY

-519 YYHHYLA
+519 YYHHYMA
-526 FSEVEKM
+526 FSEAERM

-545 PTLVESFTKQ
+545 PTLLNKFTRQ

-572 RIDVARHENEFCNSY
+572 RISAARHENEDADEY
-587 GHGGY
+587 KHGGY
-592 SININGRLVTTKDK
+592 SININGNVVTTKAK
-606 GITLTTAL
+606 NGNRTTLTEAL
-614 LENLKKQCNSV
+614 LKNIKKQCNSV
-625 TGYFLAGNRGDFN
+625 TGYFLAGNRNDFN
-638 SAMRGSNANHNEFY
+638 CGMRNIDLGQNEFY
-652 KIRSEFLKNKFVS
+652 KARQQFLKNKFS
-665 FDNHDG
+665 SYDNVAG
-671 YDRFFILR
+671 YDRYFILR
-679 CDGRSADTETTGFD
+679 CDGRSANTDTAEFD
-693 VKENAKKGDIARAF
+693 VKDNAKKGDITRAF

>member
-47 ENVYDLLVGHEVGHA
+47 DNVYDLLVGHEVGHA

-68 GWHDADVEIPGIPR
+68 GWHDADIEVPGCPR
-82 SFVNVV
+82 SFLNVV

-115 DEDDFFG
+115 DEEDFFG

-145 LRDLIQVQFSADEQP
+145 LRDLIQVQFSADEAP
-160 LVDEAFAVETWQDVL
+160 LVKEAFAVETWEDVL
-175 DVCRKLYEWAKDN
+175 AVCAKLYEWAKENSVKVPPSMPN
-188 TIQSPSIPNID
+188 TD
-199 NKMEASVNETIDP
+199 NKNMEYQNESMDP
-212 TAEQGEQNSSENS
+212 TADQGQQESTQSS
-225 DMDDSQESG
+225 DMDNNEEGG
-234 SQAMESGETSKEED
+234 SEKMESSKEAEEEKGEG
-248 NQSAGDSVQPEGQ
+248 AGNDVQPEGS
-261 SDTESKND
+261 SD
-269 ETDETTDEG
+269 
-278 VTKSVA
+278 KSEDSNKGLAQA
-284 NGEGSKGTEITSE
+284 NGEGSKGGEVTSE

-302 RSNEGKLIDHNHKGN
+302 RDNESKLIDQDNKG
-317 ATCVANGFTDKQIK
+317 THTFVANGFTKEQIEDMIVTYKTIK
-331 EMVIPYH
+331 ESREHTYSYH
-338 KIKKAR
+338 
-344 QTDDYYESDNF
+344 TPSENF
-355 KSSYENFL
+355 TKSYEAFL
-363 NDNKKVVQVMA
+363 EDNKKIVMVMA

-384 RSKRTQTARSGTL
+384 RSKRSQTARSGSL

-404 YKYTDDIFKRMALT
+404 YKYTDDVFKRMTLT

-436 HHIMRDVL
+436 QHIMRDVL

-450 TMFCKKV
+450 SMFCKKV

-467 SANVNSEPQ
+467 STD
-476 RSKAP
+476 RSTTGAKAP
-481 HAHVD
+481 YSHVQ
-486 HKDTRLY
+486 HEGVRLY

-498 TFNKTEF
+498 SLPKGEF
-505 EIAFKALY
+505 EVAFKNLY

-519 YYHHYLA
+519 YYHHYMA
-526 FSEVEKM
+526 FSEEERM
-533 GGTPLDEMLIAA
+533 GGTPLDEMLIASH
-545 PTLVESFTKQ
+545 TLIDRFTKQ

-572 RIDVARHENEFCNSY
+572 RINAARHENENYCEY
-587 GHGGY
+587 KHGGF
-592 SININGRLVTTKDK
+592 SINVNGRIVTTKGK
-606 GITLTTAL
+606 ENGRTTLTEAL
-614 LENLKKQCNSV
+614 LKSIKKQCNSV
-625 TGYFLAGNRGDFN
+625 TGYFLAGNRNDFN
-638 SAMRGSNANHNEFY
+638 SGMRNIDLGHNEFY
-652 KIRSEFLKNKFVS
+652 KARQQFLKNKFS
-665 FDNHDG
+665 SYDNVAG
-671 YDRFFILR
+671 YDRYFILR
-679 CDGRSADTETTGFD
+679 CDGKSASTDTTEFD
-693 VKENAKKGDIARAF
+693 VKDNAKKGDITRAF

>member
-47 ENVYDLLVGHEVGHA
+47 DNVYDLLVGHEVGHA

-68 GWHDADVEIPGIPR
+68 GWHDADIEVPGCPR
-82 SFVNVV
+82 SFLNVV

-115 DEDDFFG
+115 DEEDFFG

-145 LRDLIQVQFSADEQP
+145 LRDLIQVQFSADEAP
-160 LVDEAFAVETWQDVL
+160 LVKEAFAVETWEDVL
-175 DVCRKLYEWAKDN
+175 AVCAKLYEWAKENSVKVPPSMPN
-188 TIQSPSIPNID
+188 TD
-199 NKMEASVNETIDP
+199 NKNMEYQNESMDP
-212 TAEQGEQNSSENS
+212 TADQGQQESTQSS
-225 DMDDSQESG
+225 DMDNNEEGG
-234 SQAMESGETSKEED
+234 SEKMESSKEAEEEKGEG
-248 NQSAGDSVQPEGQ
+248 AGNDVQPEGS
-261 SDTESKND
+261 SDESEDSNK
-269 ETDETTDEG
+269 G
-278 VTKSVA
+278 LAQA
-284 NGEGSKGTEITSE
+284 NGEGSKGGEVTSE

-302 RSNEGKLIDHNHKGN
+302 RDNESKLIDQDNKG
-317 ATCVANGFTDKQIK
+317 THTFVANGFTKEQIEDMIVTYKTIK
-331 EMVIPYH
+331 ESREHTYSYH
-338 KIKKAR
+338 
-344 QTDDYYESDNF
+344 TPSENF
-355 KSSYENFL
+355 TKSYEAFL
-363 NDNKKVVQVMA
+363 EDNKKIVMVMA

-384 RSKRTQTARSGTL
+384 RSKRSQTARSGSL

-404 YKYTDDIFKRMALT
+404 YKYTDDVFKRMTLT

-436 HHIMRDVL
+436 QHIMRDVL

-450 TMFCKKV
+450 SMFCKKV

-467 SANVNSEPQ
+467 STD
-476 RSKAP
+476 RSTTGAKAP
-481 HAHVD
+481 YSHVQ
-486 HKDTRLY
+486 HEGVRLY

-498 TFNKTEF
+498 SLPKGEF
-505 EIAFKALY
+505 EVAFKNLY

-519 YYHHYLA
+519 YYHHYMA
-526 FSEVEKM
+526 FSEEERM
-533 GGTPLDEMLIAA
+533 GGTPLDEMLIASH
-545 PTLVESFTKQ
+545 TLIDRFTKQ

-572 RIDVARHENEFCNSY
+572 RINAARHENENYCEY
-587 GHGGY
+587 KHGGF
-592 SININGRLVTTKDK
+592 SINVNGRIVTTKGK
-606 GITLTTAL
+606 ENVRTTLTEAL
-614 LENLKKQCNSV
+614 LKSIKKQCNSV
-625 TGYFLAGNRGDFN
+625 TGYFLAGNRNDFN
-638 SAMRGSNANHNEFY
+638 SGMRNIDLGHNEFY
-652 KIRSEFLKNKFVS
+652 KARQQFLKNKFS
-665 FDNHDG
+665 SYDNVAG
-671 YDRFFILR
+671 YDRYFILR
-679 CDGRSADTETTGFD
+679 CDGKSASTDTTEFD
-693 VKENAKKGDIARAF
+693 VKDNAKKGDITRAF

>member
-47 ENVYDLLVGHEVGHA
+47 DNVYDLLVGHEVGHA

-68 GWHDADVEIPGIPR
+68 GWHDADIEVPGCPR
-82 SFVNVV
+82 SFLNVV

-115 DEDDFFG
+115 DEEDFFG

-145 LRDLIQVQFSADEQP
+145 LRDLIQVQFSADEAP
-160 LVDEAFAVETWQDVL
+160 LVKEAFAVETWEDVL
-175 DVCRKLYEWAKDN
+175 AVCAKLYEWAKENSVKVPPSMPN
-188 TIQSPSIPNID
+188 TD
-199 NKMEASVNETIDP
+199 NKNMEYQNESMDP
-212 TAEQGEQNSSENS
+212 TADQGQQESTQSS
-225 DMDDSQESG
+225 DMDNNEEGG
-234 SQAMESGETSKEED
+234 SEKMESSKEAEEEKGEG
-248 NQSAGDSVQPEGQ
+248 AGNDVQPEGS
-261 SDTESKND
+261 SD
-269 ETDETTDEG
+269 
-278 VTKSVA
+278 KSEDSNKGLAQA
-284 NGEGSKGTEITSE
+284 NGEGSKGGEVTSE

-302 RSNEGKLIDHNHKGN
+302 RDNESKLIDQDNKG
-317 ATCVANGFTDKQIK
+317 THTFVANGFTKEQIEDMIVTYKTIK
-331 EMVIPYH
+331 ESRENTYSYH
-338 KIKKAR
+338 
-344 QTDDYYESDNF
+344 TPSENF
-355 KSSYENFL
+355 TKSYEAFL
-363 NDNKKVVQVMA
+363 EDNKKIVMVMA

-384 RSKRTQTARSGTL
+384 RSKRSQTARSGSL

-404 YKYTDDIFKRMALT
+404 YKYTDDVFKRMTLT

-436 HHIMRDVL
+436 QHIMRDVL

-450 TMFCKKV
+450 SMFCKKV

-467 SANVNSEPQ
+467 STD
-476 RSKAP
+476 RSTTGAKAP
-481 HAHVD
+481 YSHVQ
-486 HKDTRLY
+486 HEGVRLY

-498 TFNKTEF
+498 SLPKGEF
-505 EIAFKALY
+505 EVAFKNLY

-519 YYHHYLA
+519 YYHHYMA
-526 FSEVEKM
+526 FSEEERM
-533 GGTPLDEMLIAA
+533 GGTPLDEMLIASH
-545 PTLVESFTKQ
+545 TLIDRFTKQ

-572 RIDVARHENEFCNSY
+572 RINAARHENENYCEY
-587 GHGGY
+587 KHGGF
-592 SININGRLVTTKDK
+592 SINVNGRIVTTKGK
-606 GITLTTAL
+606 ENGRTTLTEAL
-614 LENLKKQCNSV
+614 LKSIKKQCNSV
-625 TGYFLAGNRGDFN
+625 TGYFLAGNRNDFN
-638 SAMRGSNANHNEFY
+638 SGMRNIDLGHNEFY
-652 KIRSEFLKNKFVS
+652 KARQQFLKNKFS
-665 FDNHDG
+665 SYDNVAG
-671 YDRFFILR
+671 YDRYFILR
-679 CDGRSADTETTGFD
+679 CDGKSASTDTTEFD
-693 VKENAKKGDIARAF
+693 VKDNAKKGDITRAF

>member
-47 ENVYDLLVGHEVGHA
+47 DNVYDLLVGHEVGHA

-68 GWHDADVEIPGIPR
+68 GWHDADIEVPGCPR
-82 SFVNVV
+82 SFLNVV

-115 DEDDFFG
+115 DEEDFFG

-145 LRDLIQVQFSADEQP
+145 LRDLIQVQFSADEAP
-160 LVDEAFAVETWQDVL
+160 LVKEAFAVETWEDVL
-175 DVCRKLYEWAKDN
+175 AVCAKLYEWAKENSVKVPPSMPN
-188 TIQSPSIPNID
+188 TD
-199 NKMEASVNETIDP
+199 NKNMEYQNESMDP
-212 TAEQGEQNSSENS
+212 TADQGQQESTQSS
-225 DMDDSQESG
+225 DMDNNEEGG
-234 SQAMESGETSKEED
+234 SEKMESSKEAEEEKGEGTGND
-248 NQSAGDSVQPEGQ
+248 VQPEGS
-261 SDTESKND
+261 SDESEDSNK
-269 ETDETTDEG
+269 G
-278 VTKSVA
+278 LAQA
-284 NGEGSKGTEITSE
+284 NGEGSKGGEVTSE

-302 RSNEGKLIDHNHKGN
+302 RDNESKLIDQDNKG
-317 ATCVANGFTDKQIK
+317 THTFVANGFTKEQIEDMIVTYKTIK
-331 EMVIPYH
+331 ESRENTYSYH
-338 KIKKAR
+338 
-344 QTDDYYESDNF
+344 TPSENF
-355 KSSYENFL
+355 TKSYEAFL
-363 NDNKKVVQVMA
+363 EDNKKIVMVMA

-384 RSKRTQTARSGTL
+384 RSKRSQTARSGSL

-404 YKYTDDIFKRMALT
+404 YKYTDDVFKRMTLT

-436 HHIMRDVL
+436 QHIMRDVL

-450 TMFCKKV
+450 SMFCKKV

-467 SANVNSEPQ
+467 STD
-476 RSKAP
+476 RSTTGAKAP
-481 HAHVD
+481 YSHVQ
-486 HKDTRLY
+486 HEGVRLY

-498 TFNKTEF
+498 SLPKGEF
-505 EIAFKALY
+505 EVAFKNLY

-519 YYHHYLA
+519 YYHHYMA
-526 FSEVEKM
+526 FSEEERM
-533 GGTPLDEMLIAA
+533 GGTPLDEMLIASH
-545 PTLVESFTKQ
+545 TLIDRFTKQ

-572 RIDVARHENEFCNSY
+572 RINAARHENENYCEY
-587 GHGGY
+587 KHGGF
-592 SININGRLVTTKDK
+592 SINVNGRIVTTKGK
-606 GITLTTAL
+606 ENGRTTLTEAL
-614 LENLKKQCNSV
+614 LKSIKKQCNSV
-625 TGYFLAGNRGDFN
+625 TGYFLAGNRNDFN
-638 SAMRGSNANHNEFY
+638 SGMRNIDLGHNEFY
-652 KIRSEFLKNKFVS
+652 KARQQFLKNKFS
-665 FDNHDG
+665 SYDNVAG
-671 YDRFFILR
+671 YDRYFILR
-679 CDGRSADTETTGFD
+679 CDGKSASTDTTEFD
-693 VKENAKKGDIARAF
+693 VKDNAKKGDITRAF

>member
-1 MMINTQKSILAK
+1 MINTQKSILAK

-32 DVEKRVLGLPLWTQL
+32 DVEKRILGLPLWTQL

-68 GWHDADVEIPGIPR
+68 GWHDADIEIPGIPR

-122 ASKYPAISPQYVNL
+122 ASKYPALSPQYVNL

-160 LVDEAFAVETWQDVL
+160 LVDEAFAVETWEDVL
-175 DVCRKLYEWAKDN
+175 AVCRKLHEWAKDN
-188 TIQSPSIPNID
+188 MPESPSTPDFNMSGDKQENNNNENNRSDNQID
-199 NKMEASVNETIDP
+199 QPGNSQTGDLANNEK
-212 TAEQGEQNSSENS
+212 SSEEDRQSTKAEN
-225 DMDDSQESG
+225 
-234 SQAMESGETSKEED
+234 AEEKAKD
-248 NQSAGDSVQPEGQ
+248 E
-261 SDTESKND
+261 ND
-269 ETDETTDEG
+269 EA
-278 VTKSVA
+278 VAKVAVA
-284 NGEGSKGTEITSE
+284 NGEGANSGEVTSE
-297 TDDAF
+297 TDDAQ
-302 RSNEGKLIDHNHKGN
+302 RSNEHKLIDQNEKCN
-317 ATCVANGFTDKQIK
+317 RTLVANGFTKEQIN
-331 EMVIPYH
+331 EMIIPYH

-344 QTDDYYESDNF
+344 KTEDYYES
-355 KSSYENFL
+355 ENFL
-363 NDNKKVVQVMA
+363 KSYDEFINDNKKIVQVMA

-384 RSKRTQTARSGTL
+384 RSKRSQTARSGTL

-404 YKYTDDIFKRMALT
+404 YKYTDDIFKRMTLT

-436 HHIMRDVL
+436 HHLMRDVL

-450 TMFCKKV
+450 SMFCKKV

-467 SANVNSEPQ
+467 SASGKEYTP
-476 RSKAP
+476 SP
-481 HAHVD
+481 YSHVKHRD
-486 HKDTRLY
+486 VRLT

-498 TFNKTEF
+498 TFNKSEF
-505 EIAFKALY
+505 EIAFKALF

-526 FSEVEKM
+526 FSEEEKM
-533 GGTPLDEMLIAA
+533 GGTPLDEMLIAV
-545 PTLVESFTKQ
+545 PTLIEKFTKK

-572 RIDVARHENEFCNSY
+572 RIDVARHENEIDNEY

-592 SININGRLVTTKDK
+592 SININGRLVTTKAK
-606 GITLTTAL
+606 KITLTEAL
-614 LENLKKQCNSV
+614 LNNLKIQCNSV

-638 SAMRGSNANHNEFY
+638 QAMRYVDVGDSEFY
-652 KIRSEFLKNKFVS
+652 KLRSTFLKNKFVS
-665 FDNHDG
+665 FDNQSG
-671 YDRFFILR
+671 YDRYFILR
-679 CDGRSADTETTGFD
+679 CDGKSADTATHEFE
-693 VKENAKKGDIARAF
+693 VKEDAKKGDIARAF

>member
-47 ENVYDLLVGHEVGHA
+47 DNVYDLLVGHEVGHA

-68 GWHDADVEIPGIPR
+68 GWHDADIEVPGCPR
-82 SFVNVV
+82 SFLNVV

-115 DEDDFFG
+115 DEEDFFG

-145 LRDLIQVQFSADEQP
+145 LRDLIQVQFSADEAP
-160 LVDEAFAVETWQDVL
+160 LVKEAFAVETWEDVL
-175 DVCRKLYEWAKDN
+175 AVCAKLYEWAKENSVKVPPSMPN
-188 TIQSPSIPNID
+188 TD
-199 NKMEASVNETIDP
+199 NKNMEYQNESMDP
-212 TAEQGEQNSSENS
+212 TADQGQQESTQSS
-225 DMDDSQESG
+225 DMDNNEEGG
-234 SQAMESGETSKEED
+234 SEKMESSKEAEEEKGEG
-248 NQSAGDSVQPEGQ
+248 AGNDVQPEGS
-261 SDTESKND
+261 SD
-269 ETDETTDEG
+269 
-278 VTKSVA
+278 KSEDSNKGLAQA
-284 NGEGSKGTEITSE
+284 NGEGSKGGEVTSE

-302 RSNEGKLIDHNHKGN
+302 RDNESKLIDQDNKG
-317 ATCVANGFTDKQIK
+317 THTFVANGFTKEQIEDMIVTYKTIK
-331 EMVIPYH
+331 ESRENTYSYH
-338 KIKKAR
+338 
-344 QTDDYYESDNF
+344 TPSENF
-355 KSSYENFL
+355 TKSYEAFL
-363 NDNKKVVQVMA
+363 EDNKKIVMVMA

-384 RSKRTQTARSGTL
+384 RSKRSQTARSGSL

-404 YKYTDDIFKRMALT
+404 YKYTDDVFKRMTLT

-436 HHIMRDVL
+436 QHIMRDVL

-450 TMFCKKV
+450 SMFCKKV

-467 SANVNSEPQ
+467 STD
-476 RSKAP
+476 RSTTGAKAP
-481 HAHVD
+481 YSHVQ
-486 HKDTRLY
+486 HEGVRLY

-498 TFNKTEF
+498 SLPKGEF
-505 EIAFKALY
+505 EVAFKNLY

-519 YYHHYLA
+519 YYHHYMA
-526 FSEVEKM
+526 FSEEERM
-533 GGTPLDEMLIAA
+533 GGTPLDEMLIASH
-545 PTLVESFTKQ
+545 TLIDRFTKQ

-572 RIDVARHENEFCNSY
+572 RINAARHENENYCEY
-587 GHGGY
+587 KHGGF
-592 SININGRLVTTKDK
+592 SINVNGRIVTTKGK
-606 GITLTTAL
+606 ENVRTTLTEAL
-614 LENLKKQCNSV
+614 LKSIKKQCNSV
-625 TGYFLAGNRGDFN
+625 TGYFLAGNRNDFN
-638 SAMRGSNANHNEFY
+638 SGMRNIDLGHNEFY
-652 KIRSEFLKNKFVS
+652 KARQQFLKNKFS
-665 FDNHDG
+665 SYDNVAG
-671 YDRFFILR
+671 YDRYFILR
-679 CDGRSADTETTGFD
+679 CDGKSASTDTTEFD
-693 VKENAKKGDIARAF
+693 VKDNAKKGDITRAF